1 MNIDDKIKHLEQL
14 LLRYRTSYYAG
25 NEEITDAEYD
35 ALENEL
41 TKLHPTS
48 SILKEIGKDGT
59 KGYRKMKH
67 VIHMGSQYKAS
78 DKAEFWGWFKSQRDS
93 SYIAQEKIDG
103 SSLELQY
110 QNGVLCYAVT
120 RGDGVIGDEITS
132 NMKKVPS
139 IPHTLK
145 SKNTLAI
152 RGEIVLPNSIFDKK
166 YINENANPRN
176 MTAGLM
182 KRKDGKGC
190 EDLRFIAYDLYPPFA
205 NPGTEESKLD
215 YLTDNGFCVPKYSVI
230 TVNGNVSDANKIA
243 YSTICTIR
251 DDFMNARGSERSS
264 DYNYDG
270 VVIKH
275 NTIHIDDS
283 LLDRPK
289 RQIAFKFDLEIG
301 ISEMLNVEWYIS
313 GRTRT
318 PVAVFK
324 PIQLNGTTVERASLS
339 NPRIFESFNLHKGT
353 TVHVQKGGEI
363 IPKIIRSHNFDKV
376 NKKDKFIPPT
386 FCPYCMQ
393 DLVYTPSELYCPN
406 KKCPEVLIHQMSKWI
421 DVHKIQHIGNMSL
434 RGIIGEGVAMSIA
447 ELYDMTP
454 ELIVENT
461 DIGIANATKIVNQI
475 QTVGRNTSI
484 SKFIAGLDIT
494 DVGETIVELIVN
506 SLHITSIHEFLRL
519 TYNDIITIRGIGD
532 SIANAVCEGIKYHH
546 DLIIQLI
553 PLMRFKFATQ
563 SGKLAKKVFV
573 ITGPIEG
580 MSRKDVYAKI
590 REAGG
595 TYTEIV
601 NNKVDFVVS
610 DTIDMSSK
618 KKKAKHLN
626 IPIINSL
633 QLKEMW

>member
-1 MNIDDKIKHLEQL
+1 MTTKDRIKRLEQL
-14 LLRYRTSYYAG
+14 ILRYRTSYYSG
-25 NEEITDAEYD
+25 DEEIADAEYD
-35 ALENEL
+35 ALEKEL
-41 TKLHPTS
+41 TKLCPTS
-48 SILKEIGKDGT
+48 SVLKEIGKDGT
-59 KGYRKMKH
+59 EGYRKIKH
-67 VIHMGSQYKAS
+67 VIHMGSQHKAS
-78 DKAEFWGWFKSQRDS
+78 NKAEFWNWFKSQRDS
-93 SYIAQEKIDG
+93 AYIAQEKIDG

-110 QNGVLCYAVT
+110 RNGVLCYAIT
-120 RGDGVIGDEITS
+120 RGDGVIGDDVTS

-139 IPHTLK
+139 IPHTLR
-145 SKNTLAI
+145 SNNTLAI

-176 MTAGLM
+176 MTAGIM

-190 EDLRFIAYDLYPPFA
+190 EDLNFIAYDLYPPFA
-205 NPGTEESKLD
+205 NPGTEEQKLT
-215 YLTDNGFCVPKYSVI
+215 YLIDNGFGIPKYSVI
-230 TVNGNVSDANKIA
+230 NVNTKIPDANKIA

-251 DDFMNARGSERSS
+251 DDFMNMRGNESAS

-270 VVIKH
+270 MVIKH
-275 NTIHIDDS
+275 NTVHIDDS

-301 ISEMLNVEWYIS
+301 VSEMIDVEWYTS

-318 PVAVFK
+318 PVAIFK

-339 NPRIFESFNLHKGT
+339 NPRIFESFNLYKGT
-353 TVHVQKGGEI
+353 IVHVQKGGEI
-363 IPKIIRSHNFDKV
+363 IPKIIRSHNLGIP
-376 NKKDKFIPPT
+376 NKKDKFIPPD

-393 DLVYTPSELYCPN
+393 ELIYTPSELYCPN

-421 DVHKIQHIGNMSL
+421 DVHKIQHIGDVSL
-434 RGIIGEGVAMSIA
+434 RWIIGEGIAMSIA

-454 ELIVENT
+454 ELIVGTTN
-461 DIGIANATKIVNQI
+461 IGIANATKIVNQV

-506 SLHITSIHEFLRL
+506 KLHLTSIHEFLRL
-519 TYNDIITIRGIGD
+519 TYNDIIDIHGIGD
-532 SIANAVCEGIKYHH
+532 STANAICEGLKYHH

-553 PLMRFKFATQ
+553 PLMRFKVAIQ
-563 SGKLAKKVFV
+563 SGKLSNKLFV
-573 ITGPIEG
+573 ITGAIEG
-580 MSRKDVYAKI
+580 MSRKDAYAKI

-595 TYTEIV
+595 NYTEIV
-601 NNKVDFVVS
+601 NNKVDYVVS
-610 DTIDMSSK
+610 DTTDMSSK